1 MKAPCA
7 KYLFFYILSKMGDW
21 LVLRGGVEQGRGG
34 FGRALMPPENA
45 GFGRRMGEGK
55 HPASC

>member
-1 MKAPCA
+1 
-7 KYLFFYILSKMGDW
+7 MGDW

-45 GFGRRMGEGK
+45 GCGRRMGEGK